1 MSLIQVSHVTFY
13 YDGSSDY
20 IFDDVSFQI
29 DSDWKLGFVGRNGR
43 GKTTFLRML
52 MGELEYRGKIISSL
66 KFDYFPFPI
75 KDKEKDTIEILDDIW
90 PDYELWKVCR
100 ELNLLEVE
108 ADILYR
114 PFSALSSGEQTKFML
129 AVLFSREGNFLL
141 IDEPTN
147 HLDVEGR
154 ELVKNY
160 LNRKK
165 GFILVSHD
173 RHFLDGCVDHLL
185 VLNRQDI
192 EVRQGSFSAW
202 WEDKQNRDAFE
213 LAGNE
218 KLKKEIGRLK
228 DSMRRTAGWSDQI
241 EKSKIGSHV
250 GDRGYVGHKS
260 AKMMKRAKV
269 IEKRMEESIEE
280 KGKLLKNVE
289 QMDTLKIFPLRHHKE
304 VLVRAEEVSLFV
316 PGKEICAGKSFE
328 VRNGDRILLKGRNG
342 SGKSSMLKAMLKQ
355 AGVLESDLQGK
366 NSLRSL
372 ESFYGENLFQ
382 SIESLEITGKLEL
395 ASGLKISYV
404 PQDTSGLKG
413 NLREFIRETGLD
425 ESLFKAL
432 LRQLDFSREQ
442 FEKPMEQYSA
452 GQRKKVLLAKSLC
465 EQAHLYIWDEPL
477 NYIDLF
483 SRMQLEELIRERKPT
498 LLFVEHDVLFAENI
512 ATAQVC
518 F

>member
-213 LAGNE
+213 LVGNE

-316 PGKEICAGKSFE
+316 PGKETCAGKSFE

-342 SGKSSMLKAMLKQ
+342 SGKSSMLKAMLKH

-425 ESLFKAL
+425 ESLFKAI